1 MELVRSQMRGDFN
14 LADASL
20 NLSNLHYDIPGASIK
35 LAGIYS
41 LDGAKFNFAGTADM
55 QATVSRMVGGW
66 KAAAAAD
73 AEVPFK
79 IDRPSLRSLSM
90 KNGAG
95 TEIPFKIDGTRSDP
109 HAFGLGLRSSE
120 GEGPWLA
127 STSPVIPAV
136 AGKCCKRPRT
146 PNPTMPTAHKS
157 APPAHLRMKLRIENQ
172 PSPPQPKIHRR
183 WQCNPSLHPSQCS
196 AGRHRE

>member
-1 MELVRSQMRGDFN
+1 MEVVRSQMRGDFN

-66 KAAAAAD
+66 KG
-73 AEVPFK
+73 VLLMPF
-79 IDRPSLRSLSM
+79 DRVFQ

-95 TEIPFKIDGTRSDP
+95 TEVPFKIDGTRSDP
-109 HAFGLGLRSSE
+109 HFGLDFDRL
-120 GEGPWLA
+120 
-127 STSPVIPAV
+127 
-136 AGKCCKRPRT
+136 KK
-146 PNPTMPTAHKS
+146 K
-157 APPAHLRMKLRIENQ
+157 
-172 PSPPQPKIHRR
+172 
-183 WQCNPSLHPSQCS
+183 
-196 AGRHRE
+196 